1 MTPLDPWNCLVYVLK
16 NEWLILDGIHAGKKG
31 KHTSHTWHSMY
42 IYNIYI
48 YIHMLCIIMPG
59 TLNNL
64 FQTDGHGDFQP
75 FPM

>member
-42 IYNIYI
+42 I
-48 YIHMLCIIMPG
+48 
-59 TLNNL
+59 
-64 FQTDGHGDFQP
+64 
-75 FPM
+75 